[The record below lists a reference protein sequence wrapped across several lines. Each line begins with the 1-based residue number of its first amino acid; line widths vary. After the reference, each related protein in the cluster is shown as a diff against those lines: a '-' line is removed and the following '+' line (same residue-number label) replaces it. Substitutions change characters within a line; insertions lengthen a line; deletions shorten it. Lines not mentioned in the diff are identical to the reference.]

1 MPARFYTH
9 RCDSCHL
16 TYRVLLFVEKRVLYR
31 IRCPDCRTRYFFD
44 NRDGGLEA
52 LPRRNAILRAMTEEE
67 LRPAERL
74 DALEEPL
81 HRDGLLASSIEN
93 LLRRQTAAARPGK
106 SRVSEARSDEPV
118 LEILPPE
125 ALLPEVELPL
135 AGPAPTPT
143 ETPQPPR
150 RFRIPTVRLLRLPDL
165 ERSRQFL
172 PAPAQA
178 RGFYAALLAC
188 VFLGASAVFAIFP
201 GLFVLDS
208 ATTVER
214 RLLPVEPNRII
225 DRDGRLLA
233 ELYSRRTSNLPLRE
247 YPLTLRR
254 MLVFVEDREFY
265 NHNGLRLPAILRAM
279 FENTRA
285 MRYIQGGSTITQQ
298 LARIVLGDRDRNL
311 WRKLR
316 ELALAL
322 YLERRYNKNIILAA
336 YMNTI
341 YMGHGAYGVEMASRF
356 YLGREVSELNFAEE
370 LLLVT
375 LLPAPENYSPLRN
388 PGRLAQRMDRIFER
402 MQKERYPGRVAHK
415 IYEQQKRVLFTRF
428 HRSPNEN
435 IFARRFDSAPYVTEH
450 VRLALRRILG
460 QEFEYDENLV
470 IHTTLSRT
478 LQKAASDGTIK
489 YIEEKS
495 ASFPMRRGISA
506 DSQWKQRI
514 RQEYA
519 AADLLG
525 FLNGL
530 PVESPPVEQLQAA
543 MIGLVPET
551 GEILFMQGGAT
562 FSPTNQFNRAVDMR
576 RQTGSAIKPF
586 VYAAAIE
593 QGKLTPSSSI
603 ADAPLN
609 LGRNAWEP
617 RNFSGSYKGSVSVRQ
632 ALRESLNNP
641 AVRVGMLVGLEQ
653 MGRQFRRFFF
663 HSDQEFTR
671 RFRSD
676 YTIAIGSLE
685 MSPLEMALAYAAFA
699 NNGVMVRPYLI
710 RRITDADRRV
720 LYVHDKKDEFGLGL
734 PSSARVMPADV
745 AHIMSGLLLE
755 SGKMGGVAG
764 GGYDSDRPLM
774 GKTGTSNDHRD
785 AWFVGVL
792 PGLSAAVWVGY
803 DDSRFS
809 MSGATGSSL
818 AGPLWGRV
826 MQAGLS
832 RSTQVWPETFRFDP
846 EAPLVTICPR
856 TGLLSG
862 PDCPR
867 HTERLTLAHLPSRR
881 CPGHRERGKINP
893 ADGVRRSLER
903 SSREIESPELQKP
916 PAEIVPGPPAT
927 ELAPPSVP
935 PQQLRPPPGN
945 APAPPVLDAP
955 PPVPERVPPP
965 PPAQVPAVMPV
976 APVVPAPSQGSGN

>member
-9 RCDSCHL
+9 RCNSCHL

-44 NRDGGLEA
+44 NRDGGLEE
-52 LPRRNAILRAMTEEE
+52 LPRRNVLLKALTEEE
-67 LRPAERL
+67 LRPGEVTDVA
-74 DALEEPL
+74 EEPL
-81 HRDGLLASSIEN
+81 RRDGLLASSIEN
-93 LLRRQTAAARPGK
+93 LLRRQVTAARRPDPQP
-106 SRVSEARSDEPV
+106 ALHTDQEPV

-125 ALLPEVELPL
+125 ALLPEVELPVL
-135 AGPAPTPT
+135 SDRPEDP
-143 ETPQPPR
+143 PPR
-150 RFRIPTVRLLRLPDL
+150 RWRFPSVRLLRLPDL
-165 ERSRQFL
+165 ERSGNLL
-172 PAPAQA
+172 PAPSTA
-178 RGFYAALLAC
+178 RGFYAAILVS

-285 MRYIQGGSTITQQ
+285 LRYIQGGSTITQQ

-311 WRKLR
+311 WRKVR

-322 YLERRYNKNIILAA
+322 YLERRYNKDIILAA

-402 MQKERYPGRVAHK
+402 MQKERYPGRVARP
-415 IYEQQKRVLFTRF
+415 IYEHQKKALFTRF

-450 VRLALRRILG
+450 VRLTLRRILG
-460 QEFEYDENLV
+460 QEYEYDENLV
-470 IHTTLSRT
+470 IHTTLSRA
-478 LQKAASDGTIK
+478 LQKAATDTTVQ

-506 DSQWKQRI
+506 DSRWKQRI
-514 RQEYA
+514 KQEFA
-519 AADLLG
+519 STDLLG
-525 FLNGL
+525 FLHGL

-543 MIGLVPET
+543 LIGVAPET

-593 QGKLTPSSSI
+593 QGKLTPSSAI
-603 ADAPLN
+603 ADAPLK
-609 LGRNAWEP
+609 LGRNSWEP

-653 MGRQFRRFFF
+653 MGQQFRRFFF
-663 HSDQEFTR
+663 HSDQEFAR
-671 RFRSD
+671 RFRAD

-685 MSPLEMALAYAAFA
+685 MSPLEMAVAYAAFA

-720 LYVHDKKDEFGLGL
+720 LYVHDQKDEFGLGL
-734 PSSARVMPADV
+734 PPSRRVMPADV
-745 AHIMSGLLLE
+745 AHIMSSLLLE
-755 SGKMGGVAG
+755 SGKMGGVAAG
-764 GGYDSDRPLM
+764 GFDSDRPLM

-785 AWFVGVL
+785 AWFVGVM
-792 PGLSAAVWVGY
+792 PGISAAVWVGY

-818 AGPLWGRV
+818 AGPLFGRV
-826 MQAGLS
+826 LKSGLS
-832 RSTQVWPETFRFDP
+832 RSTQVWPENFHFDP
-846 EAPLVTICPR
+846 EAPLVALCPR
-856 TGLLSG
+856 TGLLAG

-867 HTERLTLAHLPSRR
+867 HTERLTLAHLPTRR

-893 ADGVRRSLER
+893 TDGVRRLLEK
-903 SSREIESPELQKP
+903 STSPEPPVEKPPTVDLVPEPTRPDATPASPAPALPGPAPVVP
-916 PAEIVPGPPAT
+916 PAEKAPVSLPPPREKPVEPA
-927 ELAPPSVP
+927 EPVRPSVP
-935 PQQLRPPPGN
+935 PPLPG
-945 APAPPVLDAP
+945 PS
-955 PPVPERVPPP
+955 VP
-965 PPAQVPAVMPV
+965 
-976 APVVPAPSQGSGN
+976 